1 MNAPEPARAWDA
13 QGKPRKPRIIGI
25 GAQKAGTSWLSEM
38 LAQHPKIWTPP
49 FKEVQFFNHRFIPEH
64 RDWLPWHYRR
74 SKENLVRRHLAKNIP
89 IAPEMAEYLARIT
102 SGKMFTDS
110 WYRGI
115 FAPAPA
121 GTRPIDITPEYST
134 LPDEGVDFVRDF
146 LPQAQFI
153 YIIRHPVD
161 RAISQLKMN
170 LKRKGRT
177 PQTTA
182 DWLAEVEDPV
192 LLDRGD
198 YATYL
203 PRWQARFGPDRLL
216 VLPFGRIA
224 RDPVGLIREVE
235 TFLGLP
241 AAEYLGLGKKVFA
254 APGGLSVPDEA
265 RAVLRDK
272 LEPQFA
278 YLEAAM
284 PQAFMDDLR

>member
-1 MNAPEPARAWDA
+1 MNDLSRGWDPD
-13 QGKPRKPRIIGI
+13 GKPRKPRIVGI

-74 SKENLVRRHLAKNIP
+74 STENLVRRHLAKGIP
-89 IAPEMAEYLARIT
+89 ISPEMAEYLGRIT
-102 SGKMFTDS
+102 SGKMFTDR

-115 FAPAPA
+115 FAPAPP

-146 LPQAQFI
+146 LPHAQFI

-170 LKRKGRT
+170 LRRKGRVPET
-177 PQTTA
+177 VD
-182 DWLAEVEDPV
+182 DWLAEIEDPV

-198 YATYL
+198 YADYL

-224 RDPVGLIREVE
+224 REPEALMREVE
-235 TFLGLP
+235 RFLGLQ
-241 AAEYLGLGKKVFA
+241 AVEYRGLGKKVFA
-254 APGGLSVPDEA
+254 APDGLSVPDEA
-265 RAVLRDK
+265 RAALRRK

-278 YLEAAM
+278 FLESSMPAA
-284 PQAFMDDLR
+284 FLDDLR

>member
-1 MNAPEPARAWDA
+1 MKDAPPDWDPD
-13 QGKPRKPRIIGI
+13 GKPRKPRIVGI
-25 GAQKAGTSWLSEM
+25 GAQKAGTSWLSTI

-49 FKEVQFFNHRFIPEH
+49 FKEVQFFNHRFVPEH
-64 RDWLPWHYRR
+64 RDWLPWHFRR
-74 SKENLVRRHLAKNIP
+74 SKENIVKRHMARGVPLS
-89 IAPEMAEYLARIT
+89 PEKAVYLSEVT
-102 SGKMFTDS
+102 TGKMFTER
-110 WYRGI
+110 WYRSI

-134 LPDEGVDFVRDF
+134 LPDEGVDYVRDF
-146 LPQAQFI
+146 LPNAQFI

-170 LKRKGRT
+170 LRRKNRM
-177 PQTTA
+177 PQNLD
-182 DWLAEVEDPV
+182 DWLAEIEDPV

-224 RDPVGLIREVE
+224 TDPEGLIREVE

-241 AAEYLGLGKKVFA
+241 RGSYKGLQTKVFA
-254 APGGLSVPDEA
+254 APDGISVPDPA
-265 RAVLRDK
+265 RAALRAK
-272 LEPQFA
+272 LESQFDFLSSHMSA
-278 YLEAAM
+278 DFNA
-284 PQAFMDDLR
+284 QLR